1 MDKVPEGGMS
11 PSIFTSNAPS
21 WYRFSLYAVLGGVAV
36 VTIGLLSVCCKKIW
50 AALAKRDD
58 DDDDEE
64 ERKKYKEYNNRSR
77 SNTVNV
83 LAKQK
88 PKKWPCYVLYGLFQQ
103 VQIIDTSGSNEFPA
117 MQNLNIRNGDDFVV
131 VYAVDDPQSFHQA
144 LSLVKKVK
152 DIKGKDFSRI
162 ILVGNKIDKT
172 NSRKVTTEEVLKKS
186 VTEEMLCF
194 TETSAKLNCNI
205 RCLFQIILRNYV
217 KSDDLYFKKK
227 NRKISKCKVKSFSG
241 SCVKARKPSVQSLVY
256 SLYTKNN

>member
-1 MDKVPEGGMS
+1 MRQLRIVFLGAERVGKT
-11 PSIFTSNAPS
+11 SIIKQF
-21 WYRFSLYAVLGGVAV
+21 LYGSFQEATEPTLENCYNE
-36 VTIGLLSVCCKKIW
+36 TVC
-50 AALAKRDD
+50 LP
-58 DDDDEE
+58 
-64 ERKKYKEYNNRSR
+64 N
-77 SNTVNV
+77 
-83 LAKQK
+83 
-88 PKKWPCYVLYGLFQQ
+88 GLFQQ

-117 MQNLNIRNGDDFVV
+117 MQDLNIRNGDDFVV

-144 LSLVKKVK
+144 HSLIKKVK

-227 NRKISKCKVKSFSG
+227 TRKISKCKVKSFSG
-241 SCVKARKPSVQSLVY
+241 SCVKARKTSVQSLVY
-256 SLYTKNN
+256 SLYTKNNYINVCPA